1 MEDHVNKLLV
11 RSCVMIIVLV
21 VGGFVLVAGG
31 SAQDWNGFYFG
42 GNAGGVKGNSDVFTS
57 TIFSPTG
64 YFAMSSIP
72 AIAATGHPGLSP
84 RGFTGGGQAGYN
96 FQRRHWVLGVE
107 ADFGSMHVKDDF
119 TTTGIYPC
127 CAPSTFTITQTVST
141 DWLFTARP
149 RIGVGNASVLVY
161 GTGGIAMTN
170 LNYKEDFIDNFPT
183 IFKTSPPTNAHEFAS
198 TSGLLMGWTAGGG
211 VEFKV
216 GGHWSM
222 KAEYLFADFGTG
234 LKTTSTNLTAIGTS
248 WPTNVFTHQA
258 DLTTHIFRT
267 GFNYRF

>member
-1 MEDHVNKLLV
+1 MNKFLL
-11 RSCVMIIVLV
+11 RSCVMILVLV
-21 VGGFVLVAGG
+21 VEGFVLVAGG
-31 SAQDWNGFYFG
+31 SAQDWNGLYVG
-42 GNAGGVKGNSDVFTS
+42 GNAGGVKGNSDAFTN

-72 AIAATGHPGLSP
+72 AIAAVGHQLLSP

-107 ADFGSMHVKDDF
+107 ADFDSMHVKDDF
-119 TTTGIYPC
+119 TTTGVYPC
-127 CAPSTFTITQTVST
+127 CSPTNFTITQTVST

-149 RIGVGNASVLVY
+149 RFGVGNSTVLVY

-170 LNYKEDFIDNFPT
+170 LNYKEDFIDTFA
-183 IFKTSPPTNAHEFAS
+183 KAHEFAS
-198 TSGLLMGWTAGGG
+198 TSGLLTGWTGGGG

-234 LKTTSTNLTAIGTS
+234 LKTTSTNLTAFTPPIS
-248 WPTNVFTHQA
+248 FPTNVFTHRA